1 MGLRTFWAAAF
12 GAMVLAACGGAD
24 PAVEPAG
31 SRASADATSAA
42 LAAKSQWATLQVAPG
57 TMDLRLTEGS
67 TATASLSAIYLGTN
81 RRAVHLS
88 VEGLAPTFANAPVV
102 TLLSRGRYS
111 VQLATASGLAAG
123 THTGR
128 LTLRLCTESP
138 CVNVAP
144 GATAQVAY
152 TVVVAPR
159 PWPEWGTFQGNAGH
173 TGYVPVTLDPSKF
186 NKAWE
191 WRRPTTGVLGFINP
205 VVSEGGK
212 VFVTEDEYAATTTS
226 LYALNEADGTLAWQR
241 SFTLA
246 MRPALNPPA
255 AAAGIVYTATTGHGD
270 TYLWAFRASDGQPVF
285 QSPFATQ
292 WGHLFAPTVAGG
304 RVFTNGG
311 YYGGGVYGFDAAAG
325 TAQWSQFAGDD
336 DMSTPALDGE
346 RAYFYSGTGLEVY
359 SAASGQRLASIAD
372 PYAPGQGYSHHGA
385 PMLGSPD
392 HVISF
397 SGGAFSGRASSSVEQ
412 FGSRPLVNFSVAGA
426 AARWRTAAAY
436 LTQPATARG
445 VIYAGR
451 NAPKSFDAIDEATGQ
466 VLWSWAG
473 PATDAEFHRNVV
485 VTDNLVFVSTERAVY
500 AIDLATRAPVWSHP
514 VPGMLAISAQGMLY
528 IVEGARE
535 GTGRLVAIRLK

>member
-1 MGLRTFWAAAF
+1 MKLSAFRVACAAA
-12 GAMVLAACGGAD
+12 VLLAACGGAD
-24 PAVEPAG
+24 PQGQTATSET
-31 SRASADATSAA
+31 SADGSSSA
-42 LAAKSQWATLQVAPG
+42 LASKPRVTLLVAPSTIG
-57 TMDLRLTEGS
+57 LSLTEGT
-67 TATASLSAIYLGTN
+67 TAEASLTVTYTGTN

-88 VEGLAPTFANAPVV
+88 VDAGAPAFAPAPVV
-102 TLLSRGRYS
+102 TPMGRGRYG
-111 VQLATASGLAAG
+111 VRLATAPGLAAG
-123 THTGR
+123 AHTGNV
-128 LTLRLCTESP
+128 TLRLCTESP
-138 CVNVAP
+138 CVNVAS
-144 GATAQVAY
+144 GALASVGY
-152 TVVVAPR
+152 SVVVTPR
-159 PWPEWGTFQGNAGH
+159 PWPEWGTFQGNAAH
-173 TGYVPVTLDPSKF
+173 TGYVPVTLDPAKF
-186 NKAWE
+186 AKVWE

-205 VVSEGGK
+205 VVSEAGK
-212 VFVTEDEYAATTTS
+212 VFVTEDEYSATTTS

-255 AAAGIVYTATTGHGD
+255 VSAGIVYTATTGHGD

-285 QSPFATQ
+285 QAPFATQ
-292 WGHLFAPTVAGG
+292 WGHLFAPTVAAG

-311 YYGGGVYGFDAAAG
+311 YYGGGVYAYDAG
-325 TAQWSQFAGDD
+325 TGAAQWSQFAGDD

-346 RAYFYSGTGLEVY
+346 RAYIYSGTGLEVY
-359 SAASGQRLASIAD
+359 AAGSGQRLASILD
-372 PYAPGQGYSHHGA
+372 PYSPGQGYSQHGA

-392 HVISF
+392 HVITF

-412 FGSRPLVNFSVAGA
+412 FGSRPLVNFSVAAA

-436 LTQPATARG
+436 LTQPATAKG
-445 VIYAGR
+445 VVYAGR
-451 NAPKSFDAIDEATGQ
+451 NAPQSFDAIDEATGQ

-473 PATDAEFHRNVV
+473 PTTDNEFHRNVV

-500 AIDLATRAPVWSHP
+500 AIDLVTRVPVWSHP